1 MSGKT
6 VGHMKKRKGQPVPAR
21 SSRMRWA
28 AVGTVLV
35 IGTVAGWWISGGP
48 DAWGDR
54 PRLIVDREVVDLGD
68 LPFDAPARVVFTLT
82 NAGPGTLKLAGVP
95 RVEAVKGC

>member
-1 MSGKT
+1 
-6 VGHMKKRKGQPVPAR
+6 MKKKKAQPLPAR
-21 SSRMRWA
+21 NSRTRWA
-28 AVGTVLV
+28 VVGAVLV
-35 IGTVAGWWISGGP
+35 IGIAAGWWISGGP

-54 PRLIVDREVVDLGD
+54 PRLVLDREVVDLGD

-82 NAGPGTLKLAGVP
+82 NAGPGLLKLAGVP

>member
-1 MSGKT
+1 MG
-6 VGHMKKRKGQPVPAR
+6 KKRAQPVPAPR
-21 SSRMRWA
+21 SRMRWA
-28 AVGTVLV
+28 VVSAVLV
-35 IGTVAGWWISGGP
+35 VGLAAAWWLSGGP

-68 LPFDAPARVVFTLT
+68 LPYGAPARVVFTLT

-95 RVEAVKGC
+95 RVDAVKGC

>member
-1 MSGKT
+1 
-6 VGHMKKRKGQPVPAR
+6 MKKKGQVPVRP
-21 SSRMRWA
+21 SRMRWA
-28 AVGTVLV
+28 VVSAVLV
-35 IGTVAGWWISGGP
+35 IGIVAGWWMSGGP

-54 PRLIVDREVVDLGD
+54 PRLVVDREVVDLGD
-68 LPFDAPARVVFTLT
+68 LPFNAPARVEFTLT